1 MSWVMDPLP
10 SFQIY
15 KSTSLMFLHFV
26 IPDAVLQ
33 CHNDATD
40 TTIAN
45 ECAKY
50 LKYGPDRSGGVVRT
64 ITRPDNVLNH

>member
-1 MSWVMDPLP
+1 
-10 SFQIY
+10 
-15 KSTSLMFLHFV
+15 MFLHFV

-45 ECAKY
+45 DCAKY
-50 LKYGPDRSGGVVRT
+50 LKYAPDRSGGVVRT

>member
-1 MSWVMDPLP
+1 
-10 SFQIY
+10 
-15 KSTSLMFLHFV
+15 MFLHFV

-50 LKYGPDRSGGVVRT
+50 LKYGPDKSGGVVRT

>member
-10 SFQIY
+10 CFQIY

-40 TTIAN
+40 TSIAN
-45 ECAKY
+45 DCAKY
-50 LKYGPDRSGGVVRT
+50 LKYAPDRSGGVVGT

>member
-1 MSWVMDPLP
+1 MDPLP

-15 KSTSLMFLHFV
+15 KSISLMFLHFV

-33 CHNDATD
+33 SHNDATD

-45 ECAKY
+45 DCAKY
-50 LKYGPDRSGGVVRT
+50 LKYAPDRS
-64 ITRPDNVLNH
+64 

>member
-26 IPDAVLQ
+26 IPDAAIFYPLPKKVLGLKIKDFDK
-33 CHNDATD
+33 NL
-40 TTIAN
+40 N
-45 ECAKY
+45 EIKVCC
-50 LKYGPDRSGGVVRT
+50 GS
-64 ITRPDNVLNH
+64 I